1 MARSFARPPTL
12 ADAVA
17 AELREVI
24 LSGGIPPGSRLRET
38 ALSQMFGVSRVTIR
52 DALQANCEIGL
63 VAHTPHRGAHI
74 PKLAL
79 GATQEVLDLRAL
91 LESHAVA
98 QAGKGA
104 RLTPALAEALRETST
119 TVVDD
124 ARDGA
129 FLREDVAFHR
139 TLCSASE
146 SEVLVHSLERPLWMS
161 ALAVASCSSRVSTTR
176 LTATRSEICQCVEIG
191 DAFRICQLLTE
202 QLREM
207 AAILHEG
214 LAQ

>member
-1 MARSFARPPTL
+1 MPRSFARPPTL

-38 ALSQMFGVSRVTIR
+38 ALSEMFGVSRATIR

-79 GATQEVLDLRAL
+79 RVTQEVLDLRAL
-91 LESHAVA
+91 LEPHAVT

-104 RLTPALAEALRETST
+104 RLTPALAEALHETST

-129 FLREDVAFHR
+129 FLRESVTFHR

-146 SEVLVHSLERPLWMS
+146 NGVLVHSLERPLWMS
-161 ALAVASCSSRVSTTR
+161 ALAVASCPSRVP
-176 LTATRSEICQCVEIG
+176 ATRFAAIHSDICKYVEMG
-191 DAFRICQLLTE
+191 DALCICQLLTE
-202 QLREM
+202 HLREM
-207 AAILHEG
+207 TAILHEG